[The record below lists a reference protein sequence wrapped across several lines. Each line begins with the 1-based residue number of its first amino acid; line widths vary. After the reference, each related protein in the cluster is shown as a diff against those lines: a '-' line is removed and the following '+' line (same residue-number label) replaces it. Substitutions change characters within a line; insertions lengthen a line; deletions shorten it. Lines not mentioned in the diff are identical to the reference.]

1 MTAGRLSA
9 YCQSRARQRS
19 GMWTLGNRRAFALG
33 VGAAVVMAGWVE
45 VVVVVMAA
53 SAGCWA
59 VEMAV
64 VARGAEVGLAAAV
77 REREMDEVVDKA
89 TAMVKAEEMLVVWVM
104 VVARER
110 QHEAGLPSV
119 RLYYYYWLL
128 VRPARPRSPS

>member
-1 MTAGRLSA
+1 
-9 YCQSRARQRS
+9 
-19 GMWTLGNRRAFALG
+19 MWTLGNRRAFALG

-53 SAGCWA
+53 SAGSWA
-59 VEMAV
+59 VGMAV

-77 REREMDEVVDKA
+77 REREVDEVVDKA
-89 TAMVKAEEMLVVWVM
+89 TAMAKAEEMLVVWVM

-110 QHEAGLPSV
+110 QHEAGLPLV
-119 RLYYYYWLL
+119 RLYYYWLL

>member
-1 MTAGRLSA
+1 
-9 YCQSRARQRS
+9 
-19 GMWTLGNRRAFALG
+19 MWTLGNRRAFALG

-53 SAGCWA
+53 SAGSWA

-64 VARGAEVGLAAAV
+64 VARAAEAV
-77 REREMDEVVDKA
+77 KESAVDEVVDKA

-104 VVARER
+104 VASEP

-119 RLYYYYWLL
+119 YYYYYWLL
-128 VRPARPRSPS
+128 VRPARPRSPR